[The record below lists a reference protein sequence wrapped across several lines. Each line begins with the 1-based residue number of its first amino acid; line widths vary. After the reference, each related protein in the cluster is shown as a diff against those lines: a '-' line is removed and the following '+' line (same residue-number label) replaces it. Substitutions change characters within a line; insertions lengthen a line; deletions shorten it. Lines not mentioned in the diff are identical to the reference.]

1 MKTVLAWCFKKI
13 TSRYP
18 GTLLVL
24 AILLSGVSIY
34 WASGLTFNPRMD
46 NLLPQDL
53 PLIKE
58 FNEVVDKT
66 GGSGPLVVVLEQ
78 LNPFQAPEVIGK
90 LARALKKVPGTHFVD
105 SKIPEE
111 FLNNRQLLLVPRAD
125 LLRLESLVEEAVDYA
140 RGQFGGFFGEDELF
154 NPIKLQTLA
163 DRYHIFEDIN
173 PYHRGKR
180 KKNYYIF
187 VKPKGTV
194 TDTDFTEQY
203 IRLVQEA
210 IDHTGLEK
218 DIPDLVINLT
228 GSLVVRLEENQFIE
242 NDLKKSAVLAALLA
256 SCIILI
262 YTRSWFSIPLII
274 FPLLLS
280 LTYTFALTRLFIGHL
295 NVISGF
301 LVAILMGLG
310 IDYGIHLYIR
320 FKQELLKGKT
330 IADAAELVVT
340 QVGRSGLI
348 AMLTTISVFSIL
360 SFSDFPGFSEFG
372 KIATLG
378 IICAFLSYYFIFPA
392 QALFY
397 DKIHWLRKPRPR
409 LFTFKISNLYSTTPY
424 FLSTLFLLLMVAS
437 LFLLPGISFEY
448 DFQKLKGVSPAS
460 EYETVTTDDFGF
472 AFSPTLI
479 LTPEKENLFEI
490 HTALEKIKR
499 RSGDQT
505 IIGTKYSLN
514 MFSRE
519 EYESKK
525 DVITRI
531 RKLVYDNMDI
541 IKFSL
546 GNDRYENFKKLVNVE
561 PFDEKQIPDNL
572 KKKLRAE
579 DDYLVLLL
587 SPADKNFF
595 RVENIYQLKK
605 EVVELKRMMA
615 EENIKVSVLN
625 ENLIAAEILDW
636 VKEKGPTAMGI
647 AFALVFLILVV
658 DLCSIRLAVITFLPL
673 FTGLALTGALMSVFN
688 VKLNFINIVML
699 PSIVGIMIDHCIY
712 LSHHILDYSKGASL
726 KSLQE
731 TGSAIILSALT
742 SLAGYTSLNIAHHDG
757 IKSIATV
764 VELGIITC
772 TLCALFMLPA
782 LFELRKYDFPTRLK
796 KYKGKKTK

>member
-1 MKTVLAWCFKKI
+1 
-13 TSRYP
+13 
-18 GTLLVL
+18 
-24 AILLSGVSIY
+24 
-34 WASGLTFNPRMD
+34 
-46 NLLPQDL
+46 
-53 PLIKE
+53 
-58 FNEVVDKT
+58 
-66 GGSGPLVVVLEQ
+66 
-78 LNPFQAPEVIGK
+78 
-90 LARALKKVPGTHFVD
+90 
-105 SKIPEE
+105 
-111 FLNNRQLLLVPRAD
+111 
-125 LLRLESLVEEAVDYA
+125 
-140 RGQFGGFFGEDELF
+140 
-154 NPIKLQTLA
+154 
-163 DRYHIFEDIN
+163 
-173 PYHRGKR
+173 
-180 KKNYYIF
+180 
-187 VKPKGTV
+187 
-194 TDTDFTEQY
+194 
-203 IRLVQEA
+203 
-210 IDHTGLEK
+210 
-218 DIPDLVINLT
+218 
-228 GSLVVRLEENQFIE
+228 VRLEENQFIE

-448 DFQKLKGVSPAS
+448 DFQKLKGESPAS
-460 EYETVTTDDFGF
+460 EYETVATDDFGF

-479 LTPEKENLFEI
+479 LTPEKEDLFEI

>member
-1 MKTVLAWCFKKI
+1 
-13 TSRYP
+13 
-18 GTLLVL
+18 
-24 AILLSGVSIY
+24 
-34 WASGLTFNPRMD
+34 
-46 NLLPQDL
+46 
-53 PLIKE
+53 
-58 FNEVVDKT
+58 
-66 GGSGPLVVVLEQ
+66 
-78 LNPFQAPEVIGK
+78 
-90 LARALKKVPGTHFVD
+90 
-105 SKIPEE
+105 
-111 FLNNRQLLLVPRAD
+111 
-125 LLRLESLVEEAVDYA
+125 
-140 RGQFGGFFGEDELF
+140 
-154 NPIKLQTLA
+154 
-163 DRYHIFEDIN
+163 
-173 PYHRGKR
+173 
-180 KKNYYIF
+180 
-187 VKPKGTV
+187 
-194 TDTDFTEQY
+194 
-203 IRLVQEA
+203 
-210 IDHTGLEK
+210 
-218 DIPDLVINLT
+218 
-228 GSLVVRLEENQFIE
+228 
-242 NDLKKSAVLAALLA
+242 
-256 SCIILI
+256 
-262 YTRSWFSIPLII
+262 
-274 FPLLLS
+274 
-280 LTYTFALTRLFIGHL
+280 
-295 NVISGF
+295 
-301 LVAILMGLG
+301 VAILMGLG

-378 IICAFLSYYFIFPA
+378 IVCAFLSYYFIFPA

-448 DFQKLKGVSPAS
+448 DFQKLKGESPAS

-525 DVITRI
+525 DVIARI
-531 RKLVYDNMDI
+531 RKIVYDNMDI

-561 PFDEKQIPDNL
+561 PFDEKEIPDNL

-605 EVVELKRMMA
+605 EVGELKRMMA

-782 LFELRKYDFPTRLK
+782 LFELRKYSFPTRLK
-796 KYKGKKTK
+796 KYKRKKTK

>member
-1 MKTVLAWCFKKI
+1 M
-13 TSRYP
+13 
-18 GTLLVL
+18 
-24 AILLSGVSIY
+24 
-34 WASGLTFNPRMD
+34 
-46 NLLPQDL
+46 
-53 PLIKE
+53 
-58 FNEVVDKT
+58 
-66 GGSGPLVVVLEQ
+66 
-78 LNPFQAPEVIGK
+78 
-90 LARALKKVPGTHFVD
+90 
-105 SKIPEE
+105 
-111 FLNNRQLLLVPRAD
+111 
-125 LLRLESLVEEAVDYA
+125 
-140 RGQFGGFFGEDELF
+140 
-154 NPIKLQTLA
+154 
-163 DRYHIFEDIN
+163 
-173 PYHRGKR
+173 
-180 KKNYYIF
+180 
-187 VKPKGTV
+187 
-194 TDTDFTEQY
+194 
-203 IRLVQEA
+203 
-210 IDHTGLEK
+210 
-218 DIPDLVINLT
+218 
-228 GSLVVRLEENQFIE
+228 RLEENQFIE

-448 DFQKLKGVSPAS
+448 DFQKLKGESPAS
-460 EYETVTTDDFGF
+460 EYETVATDDFGF

-479 LTPEKENLFEI
+479 LTPEKEDLFEI